1 MEENLLI
8 FLCVLPSTLNRRRSW
23 GSRKCFD
30 VDARHVTLLHYRF
43 QFSPSCVSSL
53 LFFSRHINV
62 NDSSAASVADLA
74 LRFELVNLIWF
85 ILHFVSS
92 NQIYLNL
99 FGNCLNVEVLHNS
112 QYRQFQLPAEWEWR
126 RKIVSAWFDYFNC
139 GFKNLHCCSMTEYLL
154 IKISTLTRCAEK
166 NSSDEEEKVSEF
178 NVVCSA
184 F

>member
-1 MEENLLI
+1 M
-8 FLCVLPSTLNRRRSW
+8 W
-23 GSRKCFD
+23 D
-30 VDARHVTLLHYRF
+30 MLHYYITDSNF
-43 QFSPSCVSSL
+43 PLHVSVLSFL
-53 LFFSRHINV
+53 VFSRHINV
-62 NDSSAASVADLA
+62 NDSSAASVADLP

-112 QYRQFQLPAEWEWR
+112 QYRQFQLPESEWR

-166 NSSDEEEKVSEF
+166 NPHQHDEEEKVF
-178 NVVCSA
+178 RI
-184 F
+184 